1 MFRTFA
7 TAAIFTLGMTAAH
20 AEGVSTDVKDVSTN
34 VWYGDLDLSQPAD
47 ARILAGRLQE
57 AAMSVC
63 LKANAKNTSSGILRS
78 CVDVSVSMA
87 MSRIEDSL
95 DQAVHAKLLNV
106 RTAMLAP

>member
-7 TAAIFTLGMTAAH
+7 TAAIFTLCMTAAH
-20 AEGVSTDVKDVSTN
+20 AEDVSTDVEDVSTK
-34 VWYGDLDLSQPAD
+34 VSYGDLDLSQPAD
-47 ARILAGRLQE
+47 ARILADRLRE

-63 LKANAKNTSSGILRS
+63 LKANAENTSSGILRS